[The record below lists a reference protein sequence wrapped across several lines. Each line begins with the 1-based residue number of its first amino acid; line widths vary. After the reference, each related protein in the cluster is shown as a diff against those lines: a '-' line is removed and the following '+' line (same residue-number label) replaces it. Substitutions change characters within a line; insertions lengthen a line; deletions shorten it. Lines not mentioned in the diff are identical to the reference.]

1 MMILLVNFHYF
12 FKKNRPQYTTVLNI
26 CPGVGRK
33 KIKKKIKKKADRM
46 LNISIIRDYIEEFDS
61 SYYSHIY

>member
-1 MMILLVNFHYF
+1 LVE
-12 FKKNRPQYTTVLNI
+12 
-26 CPGVGRK
+26 K

-46 LNISIIRDYIEEFDS
+46 LNISMIRDYIEEFDS